1 MIVDVDTYGVFSLR
15 EEFLEAYRNRPP
27 RWGFGDLS
35 RVIYERTYRR
45 EGERW
50 LDTCRRVIEGM
61 VTVQRVHCLQRGLP
75 WEEAGARA
83 FARDAFERLWA
94 FKWTPPGRGL
104 WIMGTR
110 FVYERGGA
118 ALNNCGF
125 VSTRDLAG
133 DYARPFVWM
142 LSMSMLGVG
151 VGFDT
156 LGDGSVTIREPAV
169 SDEPHTIA
177 DSREG
182 WAEALQRLLRAYA
195 GSGSRPRAW
204 DTSRIRP
211 QGAKLKSFGGRSS
224 GPGPLRRMLEDLREL
239 YDAYIGR
246 KADSRLI
253 VDTMNIIGRCVV
265 AGGIR
270 RSAQIAFG
278 QPDDE
283 TFLDLKQDREKLAAY
298 RWVSNN
304 SIVAAQGMDYTD
316 AARRTADN
324 GEPGYLWLD
333 NARSY
338 GRMAD
343 EPNERDA
350 PAAGSNPCVE
360 QTLWDKELCC
370 LVETYPAHHD
380 TFDDYAKTLR
390 VAYQYA
396 KTVTLV
402 ETEDAAT
409 NAVMLRNRRI
419 GCSMSGVVQA
429 IDRLGYRRFM
439 RWCDK
444 AYAVVGHLDKACSDW
459 LCVPRSIKTT
469 SVKPSGTVS
478 LLAGATPGVHWDH
491 APYYLRRIR
500 VTRGHPLAD
509 MCRRAGYPVEDDVYA
524 DNTVVIGF
532 PVHVR
537 RMARSKRDVPLRE
550 KVDLAAQM
558 QRFWS
563 DNQVS
568 CTAEFD
574 PQREADELPR
584 ILAAYEDRLK
594 GIVFLP
600 SRGHRYEQP
609 PYEAISRERYEQLI
623 SAIRPLAGRL
633 EHEHEYEA
641 RFCEGGACDYDP
653 GGRPD

>member
-1 MIVDVDTYGVFSLR
+1 MIVDVDRYGVFSLT
-15 EEFLEAYRNRPP
+15 EDFLEAYRGREPQ
-27 RWGFGDLS
+27 WGFGDLS
-35 RVIYERTYRR
+35 RVIYQRTYRR
-45 EGERW
+45 EGEQW

-61 VTVQRVHCLQRGLP
+61 CTVQRVHCLEHGLP
-75 WEEAGARA
+75 WDAGKARA
-83 FARDAFERLWA
+83 FAHDAFERLWQ

-125 VSTRDLAG
+125 VSTRDLAT

-156 LGDGSVTIREPAV
+156 LGRGSVTVGKPAI
-169 SDEPHTIA
+169 SDEPHTIG

-182 WAEALQRLLRAYA
+182 WAEALGRLLGAYSGH
-195 GSGSRPRAW
+195 GSLPGRW

-211 QGAKLKSFGGRSS
+211 RGAKLESFGGRSS
-224 GPGPLRRMLEDLREL
+224 GPEPLRRMLADLREL
-239 YDAYIGR
+239 YDSQIGR
-246 KADSRLI
+246 KVDSRLI

-278 QPDDE
+278 QPDDR
-283 TFLDLKQDREKLAAY
+283 TFLDLKRDREKLAAY

-304 SIVAAQGMDYTD
+304 SIFAEKGMDYTD

-333 NARSY
+333 NARAY

-343 EPNERDA
+343 PPDRRDA
-350 PAAGSNPCVE
+350 AAAGSNPCVE

-380 TFDDYAKTLR
+380 TFEDYAQTLR

-402 ETEDAAT
+402 ATEDAAT

-439 RWCDK
+439 QWCDK
-444 AYAVVGHLDKACSDW
+444 GYALVRHLDKVYSDW

-500 VTRGHPLAD
+500 VTRGHPLAEL
-509 MCRRAGYPVEDDVYA
+509 CRRAGYDVEDDAYA
-524 DNTVVIGF
+524 DNTVVVAF

-537 RMARSKRDVPLRE
+537 RMSRSKGEVSLRE

-574 PQREADELPR
+574 PDREADDLPR

-600 SRGHRYEQP
+600 SRGHRYRQP
-609 PYEAISRERYEQLI
+609 PYEAIARERYEQLI
-623 SAIRPLAGRL
+623 SRIRPLAGRL

-641 RFCEGGACDYDP
+641 RFCEGGVCDYAAGDETA
-653 GGRPD
+653 